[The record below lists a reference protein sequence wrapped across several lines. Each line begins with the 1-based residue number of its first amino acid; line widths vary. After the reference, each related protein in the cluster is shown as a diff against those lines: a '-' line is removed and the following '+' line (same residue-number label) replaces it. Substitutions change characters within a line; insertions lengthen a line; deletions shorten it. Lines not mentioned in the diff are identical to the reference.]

1 MAHLHFDHVT
11 IQYPIYNSRTQ
22 SVRHQLM
29 AIGTGGRLGR
39 DGSKVT
45 TVTALSDV
53 SFHLTDGDRVGL
65 IGHNGAGKT
74 TLLRTMAGIYPPAG
88 GTIRREGRTSTIIEV
103 GSGMDVELS
112 GYENIRRMGLLLG
125 LSQAEIDRVLPDIE
139 AFTDLGDYLHMPVRI
154 YSSGMTTRLMFAVAT
169 ASRPEILL
177 VDEMLGA
184 GDADFQKR
192 AEQRMT
198 DLIHAASIFVFA
210 SHSHDLIRRFC
221 KRVFRLEHGTLT
233 EVPLDSL

>member
-1 MAHLHFDHVT
+1 
-11 IQYPIYNSRTQ
+11 
-22 SVRHQLM
+22 
-29 AIGTGGRLGR
+29 
-39 DGSKVT
+39 
-45 TVTALSDV
+45 
-53 SFHLTDGDRVGL
+53 
-65 IGHNGAGKT
+65 
-74 TLLRTMAGIYPPAG
+74 
-88 GTIRREGRTSTIIEV
+88 
-103 GSGMDVELS
+103 MDVELS